1 MSREFMVSST
11 MILVVGSFWNGAST
25 VQKVTTE
32 KSDSLVAAETEDIH
46 VRYARAHLELA
57 QFDLK
62 RAAEYNAI
70 IPNIVGPGEVQR
82 LERHVEFDRVRLEE
96 RLQGKDAD
104 VQEFC
109 VRAAETALQVAR
121 DRVNYA
127 ARMQDHSP
135 SKMGSLNV
143 KRAELVATLAE
154 INLERTQQYDP
165 EESVLNYL
173 QWQLEDLRYQMSELH
188 QLH

>member
-1 MSREFMVSST
+1 MSRAFMVSST
-11 MILVVGSFWNGAST
+11 MVLVAGSFWSGAST
-25 VQKVTTE
+25 VQKDPA
-32 KSDSLVAAETEDIH
+32 KSDSVVAAETEDIH

-104 VQEFC
+104 VKEFC
-109 VRAAETALQVAR
+109 VRAAETALEVAR